1 MSKSIHF
8 FVNRVKYAVKNKG
21 ELILWLDDV
30 ISDFEKQSG
39 EINFIVTNDKS
50 INKINIQYLNTD
62 TFTDVITFNFSEEDA
77 VVSGDVYISIERVEE
92 NAKKFRVSVEE
103 EFRRILIHGILHLL
117 GYNDSVAKDKRRM
130 TRLENKFLRRYNQ
143 E

>member
-30 ISDFEKQSG
+30 IRDFEKQSG

>member
-1 MSKSIHF
+1 MPSLF

>member
-1 MSKSIHF
+1 M
-8 FVNRVKYAVKNKG
+8 
-21 ELILWLDDV
+21 WLDDV